1 MKDITPQSSWA
12 EVEEYAC
19 EVFGREFAL
28 RWTNK
33 PLKRFSDRS
42 MKQAFHSDQ
51 QAQVVELLLQ
61 GAYGFVF

>member
-12 EVEEYAC
+12 EVEEYAS

-28 RWTNK
+28 RWTHK
-33 PLKRFSDRS
+33 PLRRFGDIS